1 MFLTINQIKNITFG
15 AVSVYEDNG
24 YILFD
29 RFTEKQKECYKNY
42 RTISLQGKVKA
53 TAGVRFSFVSDTK
66 FLKFSYILDYASSR
80 DFAYFDILVNGE
92 LVAHIGKEKIDNS
105 EKVLEVSFEKGEKHI
120 EVYFPWSMKTTIR
133 NLEISDGASL
143 KGKNRSKTMIAYG
156 DSITHGYDAFYP
168 SNAYVSKL
176 AKYFDADLFNKAIG
190 GDTFFPELLNCK
202 DTFIPDIVTV
212 AYGTNDWLKCDTGEF
227 VFNTKTFFELLYD
240 NYKSSKIYVITPIW
254 KMAEEDGTKP
264 TVDMSFAELRLFIK
278 NTAKEYENITV
289 IDGENLIPHSAKYY
303 ADAKV
308 LHPNDDGFKYYS
320 ENLIKEIKNSK

>member
-53 TAGVRFSFVSDTK
+53 TAGVRFSFVSDTN
-66 FLKFSYILDYASSR
+66 FLKFNYILDYASSR

-92 LVAHIGKEKIDNS
+92 LVAHIGKDKIDNS

-143 KGKNRSKTMIAYG
+143 KEKNRSKTMIAYG

-168 SNAYVSKL
+168 SNVYVTKL

-212 AYGTNDWLKCDTGEF
+212 AYGTNDWKISTREEF
-227 VFNTKTFFELLYD
+227 TFNAKAFFEQLYE
-240 NYKSSKIYVITPIW
+240 NYNGSKIYVITPIW
-254 KMAEEDGTKP
+254 RLEEEDDTKP
-264 TVDMSFAELRLFIK
+264 TTNWTLLEHRDFIK
-278 NTAKEYENITV
+278 EIALQYENVTV
-289 IDGENLIPHSAKYY
+289 IDGYELVPHDTELFLDKR
-303 ADAKV
+303 
-308 LHPNDDGFKYYS
+308 LHPNDDGFKYYI
-320 ENLIKEIKNSK
+320 ENLIKAIEKTA

>member
-66 FLKFSYILDYASSR
+66 FLKFNYILDYASSR

-92 LVAHIGKEKIDNS
+92 LVAHIGKDKIDNS
-105 EKVLEVSFEKGEKHI
+105 EKALEVSFEKGEKHI

-133 NLEISDGASL
+133 NLEISDNATL
-143 KGKNRSKTMIAYG
+143 TPKKRAKTMIAYG

-168 SNAYVSKL
+168 SNVYVTKL

-212 AYGTNDWLKCDTGEF
+212 AYGTNDWKISTREEF
-227 VFNTKTFFELLYD
+227 MFNAKAFFEQLYE
-240 NYKSSKIYVITPIW
+240 NYNGSKIYVITPIW
-254 KMAEEDGTKP
+254 RLEEEDGTKP
-264 TVDMSFAELRLFIK
+264 TTNWTLLEHRDFIK
-278 NTAKEYENITV
+278 EIALQYENVTV
-289 IDGENLIPHSAKYY
+289 IDGYELVPHDTELFLDKR
-303 ADAKV
+303 
-308 LHPNDDGFKYYS
+308 LHPNDDGFKYYI
-320 ENLIKEIKNSK
+320 ENLIKAIEKTA